1 LFPFVWRSHVL
12 REERKRSS
20 WEKKRKNKTAF
31 SCFLPF
37 AQNEK
42 GKRKKEKES
51 LRKTALRAG
60 ALRPLK

>member
-1 LFPFVWRSHVL
+1 MFL